1 MRWSF
6 EELGVLSR
14 KVANVLSDTCGLQ
27 QGDRVI
33 VVLPRVPEW
42 WLVNVAC
49 MRTGKSKQRAAL

>member
-14 KVANVLSDTCGLQ
+14 KVANVLSDACGLQ
-27 QGDRVI
+27 REDRVI
-33 VVLPRVPEW
+33 LILPRIPEW

-49 MRTGKSKQRAAL
+49 MRTG